1 MLGIEDFKSW
11 ELFVDEE
18 FIKILY
24 ELFVLESITSLL
36 LVVIGF
42 KQQ

>member
-36 LVVIGF
+36 LVVIEF